1 MLVTFTPAALDVV
14 ARVRA
19 SRGEA
24 PLVFVFGT
32 GCCEGTAPHLFA
44 NHHVGPTQ
52 QEVGRAGEIPVFADD
67 HVRGL
72 YAGRAVT
79 IDVEEDALADGFSA
93 EVALGYR
100 FVLRQPGAAD
110 RYTGGQST
118 R

>member
-1 MLVTFTPAALDVV
+1 VTCTPAALDVV

-52 QEVGRAGEIPVFADD
+52 LEVGRAGDVPVFADD
-67 HVRGL
+67 HVRSL
-72 YAGRAVT
+72 YPDRTVL
-79 IDVEEDALADGFSA
+79 IDVEEDPLADGFSA

-100 FVLRQPGAAD
+100 FVLRQRGV
-110 RYTGGQST
+110 
-118 R
+118 